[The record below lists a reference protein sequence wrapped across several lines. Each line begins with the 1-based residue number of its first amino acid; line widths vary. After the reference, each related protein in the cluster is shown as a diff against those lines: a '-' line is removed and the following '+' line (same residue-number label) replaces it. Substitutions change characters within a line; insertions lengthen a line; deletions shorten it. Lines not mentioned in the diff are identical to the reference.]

1 MPVMTK
7 SPKGDDIVILS
18 RKEYD
23 RLLAAADED
32 VIDAAMA
39 KKAIARNEETLS
51 EAEVGELLAG
61 RTPLAFWRKKRGL
74 TQTDLAK
81 AVGIAQG
88 FLSEIES
95 GLKTGDVTVLQ
106 RIASAL
112 EVSLLELVPD
122 LPSGRRKPGVKLKI
136 VKRRK

>member
-7 SPKGDDIVILS
+7 SPKGDDIVMLS

-23 RLLAAADED
+23 RLLVAANED
-32 VIDAAMA
+32 VIDATIAR
-39 KKAIARNEETLS
+39 KAIARNEETLS
-51 EAEVGELLAG
+51 EAEMDELLAA

-74 TQTDLAK
+74 TQADLAK
-81 AVGIAQG
+81 TAKIAQG
-88 FLSEIES
+88 FLSEIEN

-106 RIASAL
+106 RIAIAL
-112 EVSLLELVPD
+112 EISLLELVPD
-122 LPSGRRKPGVKLKI
+122 LPPSKRKPGVKLKI

>member
-23 RLLAAADED
+23 RLLVAANDDA
-32 VIDAAMA
+32 VDAAIA

-51 EAEVGELLAG
+51 EVEMDELLAA
-61 RTPLAFWRKKRGL
+61 RTPLAFWRKRRGL
-74 TQTDLAK
+74 TQTDLAR
-81 AVGIAQG
+81 AAGIAQG

-95 GLKTGDVTVLQ
+95 GRKTGDVTVLQ
-106 RIASAL
+106 RIAIAL
-112 EVSLLELVPD
+112 EISLLELVPD
-122 LPSGRRKPGVKLKI
+122 LPRSKRKPGVRSKLAN
-136 VKRRK
+136 RRK

>member
-32 VIDAAMA
+32 VIDAAIA

-51 EAEVGELLAG
+51 ETEVDELLAA

-81 AVGIAQG
+81 AAGIAQG

-106 RIASAL
+106 RIAIAL
-112 EVSLLELVPD
+112 EISLLELVPD
-122 LPSGRRKPGVKLKI
+122 LPSSRRKPGVKPKI

>member
-18 RKEYD
+18 RNEYD
-23 RLLAAADED
+23 RLLVAANED
-32 VIDAAMA
+32 LTDAAVA

-51 EAEVGELLAG
+51 EAEMDELLAA

-74 TQTDLAK
+74 TQIELAK
-81 AVGIAQG
+81 AAEIAQG
-88 FLSEIES
+88 FLSEIEG

-106 RIASAL
+106 RIAVAL
-112 EVSLLELVPD
+112 EISLLELVPD
-122 LPSGRRKPGVKLKI
+122 LPSSKRKPRVKFKI

>member
-32 VIDAAMA
+32 AVDAAIA

-51 EAEVGELLAG
+51 EAEVDEFLAA

-81 AVGIAQG
+81 AAGIAQG

-106 RIASAL
+106 RIAIAL
-112 EVSLLELVPD
+112 EISLLDLVPD
-122 LPSGRRKPGVKLKI
+122 LPSGRRKQGAKPKT

>member
-32 VIDAAMA
+32 GIDAAMA

-51 EAEVGELLAG
+51 EAEVDELLAA

-74 TQTDLAK
+74 KQTDLAK
-81 AVGIAQG
+81 AAGIAQG

-106 RIASAL
+106 RIAIAL
-112 EVSLLELVPD
+112 EISLRELVPD
-122 LPSGRRKPGVKLKI
+122 LPSSRRKPGVKLKI